1 LVSKCGRNSI
11 WQQFTMLDV
20 YNFQSTL
27 ENYKLQ
33 LQNWLGNG
41 WRKRQSNFWCLKR
54 AWQSILL
61 LLQILLFF
69 LQSVFNV
76 TKQKTKCP
84 QLLLCPASDGWY
96 FIWDCTTWFVGPS
109 EHTWTVEI
117 ALHKRLWCVG
127 HVMISV
133 IHGPKSGM
141 YGRTC
146 MVP

>member
-1 LVSKCGRNSI
+1 MATIYNAWCL
-11 WQQFTMLDV
+11 QFPINNKIINCTCR
-20 YNFQSTL
+20 
-27 ENYKLQ
+27 
-33 LQNWLGNG
+33 LGNG

-54 AWQSILL
+54 AWQLILL
-61 LLQILLFF
+61 LLQILLFIF
-69 LQSVFNV
+69 PQSVSNV
-76 TKQKTKCP
+76 TKQKTKGQKCS

-96 FIWDCTTWFVGPS
+96 FIWDSTTWFVGPS
-109 EHTWTVEI
+109 EQTWTVEI